1 MPTIKTIKERISISA
16 GVANTLWDKFYKD
29 ADPLYP
35 NDRTKDTDCNFT
47 GYTWELEIKSNP
59 EGTGT
64 ALASATVTITDN
76 NILAT
81 LTVAQ
86 SNACVAGAVDGVVYG
101 DLLGAAAGE
110 EPIKFCSLTISTDPT
125 VTTWGA

>member
-16 GVANTLWDKFYKD
+16 GVANTLVDKLYFS

-35 NDRTKDTDCNFT
+35 NDRTKDTAMIFT
-47 GYTWELEIKSNP
+47 GYTWEMEIKDNP
-59 EGTGT
+59 TGTGD
-64 ALASATVTITDN
+64 ALASATVTVADN

-81 LTVAQ
+81 LDVAD
-86 SNACVAGAVDGVVYG
+86 SNACVAGAIDGIVYA

-110 EPIKFCSLTISTDPT
+110 EPLKFVSLVISTDST